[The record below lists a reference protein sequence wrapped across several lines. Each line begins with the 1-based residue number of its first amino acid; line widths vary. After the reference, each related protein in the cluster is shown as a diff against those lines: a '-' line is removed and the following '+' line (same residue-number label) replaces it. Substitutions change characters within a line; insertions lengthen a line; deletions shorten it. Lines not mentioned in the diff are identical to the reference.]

1 MKGRDIME
9 NQIYNQISARTGG
22 DIYIGVVGPVRTGKS
37 TLIKRFMET
46 MVLPGMDNVYK
57 RERAR
62 DELPQ
67 SGTGRTIM
75 TAEPKFVPEEA
86 AEIALPDGGSCRVR
100 LVDCVGYLVDGAL
113 GSMEDDAPRMV
124 STPWREEPM
133 TLAEAAEVGTHKVIG
148 EHSTIG
154 LVVTTDGSFTEIPRE
169 SYEPAERRVIEELT
183 QMGKPFVVLVNSA
196 DPRGE
201 TAQTVCSTL
210 RERYQ
215 VEPVAV
221 NCMELDDKGIADI
234 LQQVLYEFPVKE
246 IGFVLPRYIGAL
258 PDGHPVQSSV
268 YRSIRSS
275 ARTGQKMRDVRAM
288 CGAIAE
294 NDYIGRVD
302 IDQLALGTGA
312 ARLKVDIPESVF
324 YSIVGEQTGIHIGDA
339 ADLISVLDDFSKV
352 KQQYERL
359 RGALDQVYQTGYGIV
374 MPSVDEL
381 SLEAPEIV
389 RQGGRYGVRLRASAP
404 SIHLMR
410 ANIKAE
416 VNPIVGTEKQSEEL
430 VHYLLSEFEE
440 QPEKIWDTNI
450 FGKSLNELVREE
462 LSHKLSRMPDDAR
475 GKIRETLEKIINE
488 SAGGLICII
497 L

>member
-1 MKGRDIME
+1 MDH
-9 NQIYNQISARTGG
+9 QIYNQISARTGG

-46 MVLPGMDNVYK
+46 MVLPGMDNMYK

-67 SGTGRTIM
+67 SGAGRTIM

-86 AEIALPDGGSCRVR
+86 AEITLPEGGVCRIR
-100 LVDCVGYLVDGAL
+100 LVDCVGYLVEGSL
-113 GSMEDDAPRMV
+113 GGTEDDKPRMV

-133 TLAEAAEVGTHKVIG
+133 TLAEAAETGTNKVIG

-169 SYEPAERRVIEELT
+169 NYLPAEQRVIEELRAL
-183 QMGKPFVVLVNSA
+183 GKPFLVLVNSA
-196 DPRGE
+196 EPEGEAAKAVCDMLRG
-201 TAQTVCSTL
+201 Q
-210 RERYQ
+210 YQ

-221 NCMELDDKGIADI
+221 NCMELTEAGIADI
-234 LQQVLYEFPVKE
+234 LRRVLYEFPICE
-246 IGFVLPRYIGAL
+246 MSFVLPRYIGAL
-258 PDGHPVQSSV
+258 APQHKVQQSIYQSV
-268 YRSIRSS
+268 
-275 ARTGQKMRDVRAM
+275 RTAAQCGTKMRDIKDI
-288 CGAIAE
+288 CQKISE
-294 NDYIGRVD
+294 NEYIGRVD

-312 ARLKVDIPESVF
+312 AHIRVEIPEQVF
-324 YSIVGEQTGIHIGDA
+324 YSIVAEQTDIQERDA
-339 ADLISVLDDFSKV
+339 ADLIGVLGEFANIRRR
-352 KQQYERL
+352 YEKL
-359 RGALDQVYQTGYGIV
+359 RGALDQVYQTGYGVV
-374 MPSVDEL
+374 MPTVDEL
-381 SLEAPEIV
+381 TLEAPEIV
-389 RQGGRYGVRLRASAP
+389 RQGGRCGVRLRASAP
-404 SIHLMR
+404 SIHMMR

-440 QPEKIWDTNI
+440 QPEKIWETNI

>member
-1 MKGRDIME
+1 MDH
-9 NQIYNQISARTGG
+9 QIYNQISARTGG

-46 MVLPGMDNVYK
+46 MVLPGMDNMYK

-67 SGTGRTIM
+67 SGAGRTIM

-86 AEIALPDGGSCRVR
+86 AEITLPDGGVCRVR

-113 GSMEDDAPRMV
+113 GGMEEDMPRMV

-133 TLAEAAEVGTHKVIG
+133 PLSEAAEIGTHKVIG

-154 LVVTTDGSFTEIPRE
+154 LVVTTDGSFTEIPQE
-169 SYEPAERRVIEELT
+169 SYTPAEKRVIEELRAL
-183 QMGKPFVVLVNSA
+183 GKPFIVLVNSA
-196 DPRGE
+196 QPDGE
-201 TAQTVCSTL
+201 QAQAVCSAL
-210 RERYQ
+210 REQYDID
-215 VEPVAV
+215 PMAV
-221 NCMELDDKGIADI
+221 NCMELDESDIADI
-234 LQQVLYEFPVKE
+234 MQRVLYEFPVRE
-246 IGFVLPRYIGAL
+246 IGFILPRYIGAL
-258 PDGHPVQSSV
+258 PEHHTVRQSIHQ
-268 YRSIRSS
+268 SIRT
-275 ARTGQKMRDVRAM
+275 AVQGGEKMRDVRSI
-288 CGAIAE
+288 CSKIGQNE
-294 NDYIGRVD
+294 YIGRVD
-302 IDQLALGTGA
+302 IDQMALGNGKA
-312 ARLKVDIPESVF
+312 CVRIEIPEQVF
-324 YSIVGEQTGIHIGDA
+324 YGIIGEQTKIRVQDA
-339 ADLISVLDDFSKV
+339 ADLIAVLGDFAEV
-352 KQQYERL
+352 KRKYERL
-359 RGALDQVYQTGYGIV
+359 RGALDQVYQTGYGVV

-381 SLEAPEIV
+381 TLEAPEIV

-488 SAGGLICII
+488 NAGGLICII

>member
-1 MKGRDIME
+1 ME
-9 NQIYNQISARTGG
+9 SKIYDQISCRTGG

-37 TLIKRFMET
+37 TFIKRFMET
-46 MVLPGMDNVYK
+46 MVLPDMENPYK

-86 AEIALPDGGSCRVR
+86 AEIALPEGGICRVR
-100 LVDCVGYLVDGAL
+100 LIDCVGYLVDGAL

-124 STPWREEPM
+124 STPWQEAPM
-133 TLAEAAEVGTHKVIG
+133 TLAEAAEIGTHKVIG

-154 LVVTTDGSFTEIPRE
+154 LVVTTDGSFTELPRE
-169 SYEPAERRVIEELT
+169 AYESAEKRVIEEL
-183 QMGKPFVVLVNSA
+183 QALGKPFLVLVNST
-196 DPRGE
+196 DPAGE
-201 TAQTVCSTL
+201 TAQHICAALQSQYDITPL
-210 RERYQ
+210 
-215 VEPVAV
+215 AV
-221 NCMELDDKGIADI
+221 NCLELNEISIIDI
-234 LQQVLYEFPVKE
+234 LQRVLYEFPVCE
-246 IGFVLPRYIGAL
+246 IGFVLPRYIGSL
-258 PDGHPVQSSV
+258 PLHHPVQN
-268 YRSIRSS
+268 SIYQCIRAAAAS
-275 ARTGQKMRDVRAM
+275 GGKMRDVQALCHSLEENEYVERA
-288 CGAIAE
+288 
-294 NDYIGRVD
+294 NVD
-302 IDQLALGTGA
+302 SMALGNGSA
-312 ARLKVDIPESVF
+312 VVHVDVPEQVF
-324 YSIVGEQTGIHIGDA
+324 YSLVGEQTGVQVQDD
-339 ADLISVLDDFSKV
+339 ADLIRVLADFSSI
-352 KQQYERL
+352 KQQYERI

-374 MPSVDEL
+374 MPSVEEL
-381 SLEAPEIV
+381 SLEEPEIV

-404 SIHLMR
+404 SIHMMR

-440 QPEKIWDTNI
+440 QPEKIWETNI

>member
-1 MKGRDIME
+1 MDH
-9 NQIYNQISARTGG
+9 QIYNQISARTGG

-46 MVLPGMDNVYK
+46 MVLPGMDNMYK

-67 SGTGRTIM
+67 SGAGRTIM

-86 AEIALPDGGSCRVR
+86 AEITLPEGGVCRIR
-100 LVDCVGYLVDGAL
+100 LVDCVGYLVEGSL
-113 GSMEDDAPRMV
+113 GGTEDDKPRMV

-133 TLAEAAEVGTHKVIG
+133 TLAEAAETGTNKVIG

-169 SYEPAERRVIEELT
+169 NYLPAEQRVIEELRAL
-183 QMGKPFVVLVNSA
+183 GKPFLVLVNSA
-196 DPRGE
+196 EPEGEAAKAVCDMLRG
-201 TAQTVCSTL
+201 Q
-210 RERYQ
+210 YQ

-221 NCMELDDKGIADI
+221 NCMELTETGIADI
-234 LQQVLYEFPVKE
+234 LRRVLYEFPICE
-246 IGFVLPRYIGAL
+246 MSFVLPRYIGAL
-258 PDGHPVQSSV
+258 APQHKVQQSIYQSV
-268 YRSIRSS
+268 
-275 ARTGQKMRDVRAM
+275 RTAAQCGTKMRDIKDI
-288 CGAIAE
+288 CQKISE
-294 NDYIGRVD
+294 NEYIGRVD
-302 IDQLALGTGA
+302 IDQLALGTGVA
-312 ARLKVDIPESVF
+312 HIRIEIPEQVF
-324 YSIVGEQTGIHIGDA
+324 YSIVAEQTDIQVRDA
-339 ADLISVLDDFSKV
+339 ADLIGVLGEFANIRRR
-352 KQQYERL
+352 YEKL
-359 RGALDQVYQTGYGIV
+359 RGALDQVYQTGYGVV
-374 MPSVDEL
+374 MPTVDEL
-381 SLEAPEIV
+381 TLEAPEIV

-404 SIHLMR
+404 SIHMMR

-440 QPEKIWDTNI
+440 QPEKIWETNI

>member
-1 MKGRDIME
+1 ME
-9 NQIYNQISARTGG
+9 NQIYDQISSRTGG

-37 TLIKRFMET
+37 TFIKRFMET
-46 MVLPGMDNVYK
+46 MVLPDMENPYK

-86 AEIALPDGGSCRVR
+86 AEIALPEGGACRVR
-100 LVDCVGYLVDGAL
+100 LVDCVGYLVEGAL
-113 GSMEDDAPRMV
+113 GGMEGDTPRMV
-124 STPWREEPM
+124 STPWQEEPM
-133 TLAEAAEVGTHKVIG
+133 TLAEAAEIGTHKVIG

-154 LVVTTDGSFTEIPRE
+154 LVVTTDGSFTELPRE
-169 SYEPAERRVIEELT
+169 AYIPAEKRVIEEL
-183 QMGKPFVVLVNSA
+183 QSLGKPFLVLVNSSE
-196 DPRGE
+196 PNGE
-201 TAQTVCSTL
+201 AAQRVCDELQSQ
-210 RERYQ
+210 YGIA
-215 VEPVAV
+215 PIAV
-221 NCMELDDKGIADI
+221 NCLELDESGIADI
-234 LQQVLYEFPVKE
+234 LQQVLYEFPVCE
-246 IGFVLPRYIGAL
+246 IGFVLPRYIGTL
-258 PDGHPVQSSV
+258 PLHHPVQN
-268 YRSIRSS
+268 SIYQCI
-275 ARTGQKMRDVRAM
+275 RTAAADGEKMRD
-288 CGAIAE
+288 
-294 NDYIGRVD
+294 
-302 IDQLALGTGA
+302 
-312 ARLKVDIPESVF
+312 
-324 YSIVGEQTGIHIGDA
+324 
-339 ADLISVLDDFSKV
+339 ADLIRVLEDFAAV

-359 RGALDQVYQTGYGIV
+359 HGALDQVYQTGYGIV
-374 MPSVDEL
+374 MPSVEEL
-381 SLEAPEIV
+381 SLEEPEIV

-404 SIHLMR
+404 SIHMMR

-440 QPEKIWDTNI
+440 QPEKIWETNI

>member
-1 MKGRDIME
+1 ME
-9 NQIYNQISARTGG
+9 NQIYHQISARTGG

-46 MVLPGMDNVYK
+46 MVLPGMENMYK

-86 AEIALPDGGSCRVR
+86 AEITLPDGGTCRVR

-113 GSMEDDAPRMV
+113 GSMEDDSPRMV
-124 STPWREEPM
+124 STPWQEEPM
-133 TLAEAAEVGTHKVIG
+133 TLAEAAETGTHKVIG

-154 LVVTTDGSFTEIPRE
+154 LVVTTDGTFTDIPRE
-169 SYEPAERRVIEELT
+169 NYVPAEKRVIEELSAL
-183 QMGKPFVVLVNSA
+183 GKPFVVLVNSA
-196 DPRGE
+196 DPNGE
-201 TAQTVCSTL
+201 AAQAVCEEL
-210 RERYQ
+210 RTQYG

-221 NCMELDDKGIADI
+221 NCLTLDEDGIADI
-234 LQQVLYEFPVKE
+234 LQRVLYEFPVCE
-246 IGFVLPRYIGAL
+246 IGFVLPRYIGSL
-258 PDGHPVQSSV
+258 PAQHPVQVSI
-268 YRSIRSS
+268 YQCIRS
-275 ARTGQKMRDVRAM
+275 AAAAGQKMRDLRAM
-288 CGAIAE
+288 CSKLAE
-294 NDYIGRVD
+294 NEYISRAAVEH
-302 IDQLALGTGA
+302 LTLGSGE
-312 ARLKVDIPESVF
+312 ARLRIEIPESVF
-324 YSIVGEQTGIHIGDA
+324 YGIVGEQTGIQIRDA
-339 ADLISVLDDFSKV
+339 ADLIAMLDDFAGIKR
-352 KQQYERL
+352 QYERL

-374 MPSVDEL
+374 MPSVEEL
-381 SLEAPEIV
+381 TLEEPEIV
-389 RQGGRYGVRLRASAP
+389 RQGGRYGIRLRASAP

-416 VNPIVGTEKQSEEL
+416 VSPIVGTEKQSEEL
-430 VHYLLSEFEE
+430 IHYLLSEFEE

>member
-1 MKGRDIME
+1 MDH
-9 NQIYNQISARTGG
+9 QIYNQISARTGG

-46 MVLPGMDNVYK
+46 MVLPGMDNMYQ

-86 AEIALPDGGSCRVR
+86 AEIALPEGGSCRVR
-100 LVDCVGYLVDGAL
+100 LVDCVGYLVEGAL
-113 GSMEDDAPRMV
+113 GGMEDDKPRMV
-124 STPWREEPM
+124 STPWREQPM
-133 TLAEAAEVGTHKVIG
+133 TLAEAAEIGTHKVIG

-154 LVVTTDGSFTEIPRE
+154 LVVTTDGSFTDIPRE
-169 SYEPAERRVIEELT
+169 SYIPAEQRVIDELRAL
-183 QMGKPFVVLVNSA
+183 GKPFVVLVNSA
-196 DPRGE
+196 DPAGE
-201 TAQTVCSTL
+201 QAKAVCESL
-210 RERYQ
+210 RTQ
-215 VEPVAV
+215 HHVEPVAV
-221 NCMELDDKGIADI
+221 NCMELDEAGIADI
-234 LQQVLYEFPVKE
+234 LRRVLYEFP
-246 IGFVLPRYIGAL
+246 ICQIAFVLPRYISAL
-258 PDGHPVQSSV
+258 APQHKVRQSI
-268 YRSIRSS
+268 YQSIRAAAQCS
-275 ARTGQKMRDVRAM
+275 AKMHDIKQI
-288 CGAIAE
+288 CTKIGE
-294 NDYIGRVD
+294 NEYVDRVD
-302 IDQLALGTGA
+302 IDRLALGTGEA
-312 ARLKVDIPESVF
+312 CLRVEIPEQVF
-324 YSIVGEQTGIHIGDA
+324 YGIIGEQTGIQVYDT
-339 ADLISVLDDFSKV
+339 ADLIGVLGKFADIQRK
-352 KQQYERL
+352 YEKL
-359 RGALDQVYQTGYGIV
+359 RGALDQVYQTGYGVV
-374 MPSVDEL
+374 MPTVDEL
-381 SLEAPEIV
+381 TLEAPEIV

-404 SIHLMR
+404 SIHMMR

-440 QPEKIWDTNI
+440 QPEKIWQTNI

>member
-1 MKGRDIME
+1 ME
-9 NQIYNQISARTGG
+9 NQIYHQISARTGG

-46 MVLPGMDNVYK
+46 MVLPGMENLYK

-86 AEIALPDGGSCRVR
+86 AEISLPDGGTCRIR
-100 LVDCVGYLVDGAL
+100 LGDCVGYLVDGAL

-154 LVVTTDGSFTEIPRE
+154 LVVTTDGSFSDIPRE
-169 SYEPAERRVIEELT
+169 NYAPAEKRVIEELT
-183 QMGKPFVVLVNSA
+183 ALGKPFVVLVNSA
-196 DPRGE
+196 EPWGDNAR
-201 TAQTVCSTL
+201 AVCDSL
-210 RERYQ
+210 REKYG
-215 VEPVAV
+215 VDPVAV
-221 NCMELDDKGIADI
+221 NCLELDEAGIAGI
-234 LQQVLYEFPVKE
+234 LQRVLYEFPVCE
-246 IGFVLPRYIGAL
+246 IGFILPRYIGSL
-258 PDGHPVQSSV
+258 PARHPVQA
-268 YRSIRSS
+268 SIYQCIRAAASGGE
-275 ARTGQKMRDVRAM
+275 RMRDIRQL
-288 CGAIAE
+288 CQTLSE
-294 NDYIGRVD
+294 NEYIGRAD
-302 IDQLALGTGA
+302 IDQMALGTGKA
-312 ARLKVDIPESVF
+312 QLRIDIPESVF
-324 YSIVGEQTGIHIGDA
+324 YGIVGEQTGIQVQDA
-339 ADLISVLDDFSKV
+339 ADLIAVLDDFAGIKR
-352 KQQYERL
+352 QYERL

-381 SLEAPEIV
+381 TLEAPEIV

>member
-1 MKGRDIME
+1 MDH
-9 NQIYNQISARTGG
+9 QIYNQISARTGG

-46 MVLPGMDNVYK
+46 MVLPGMDNMYQ

-67 SGTGRTIM
+67 SGAGRTIM

-86 AEIALPDGGSCRVR
+86 AEIALPEGGVCRVR

-113 GSMEDDAPRMV
+113 GGMEDDRPRMV
-124 STPWREEPM
+124 STPWREQPM
-133 TLAEAAEVGTHKVIG
+133 TLAEAAEIGTHKVIG

-154 LVVTTDGSFTEIPRE
+154 LVVTTDGSFTDIPRE
-169 SYEPAERRVIEELT
+169 SYIPAEQRVIEELRAL
-183 QMGKPFVVLVNSA
+183 GKPFVVLVNSA
-196 DPRGE
+196 EPEGE
-201 TAQTVCSTL
+201 RAKAVCESL
-210 RERYQ
+210 RTQYQ
-215 VEPVAV
+215 LEPLAV
-221 NCMELDDKGIADI
+221 NCMELTETGIADI
-234 LQQVLYEFPVKE
+234 LRRVLYEFP
-246 IGFVLPRYIGAL
+246 ICQIALVLPRYIGAL
-258 PDGHPVQSSV
+258 PPHHAVRQSI
-268 YRSIRSS
+268 YQSIRAS
-275 ARTGQKMRDVRAM
+275 AQNGARMRDM
-288 CGAIAE
+288 QKICKQIGE
-294 NDYIGRVD
+294 NEYVGRVD
-302 IDQLALGTGA
+302 IDRLMLGSGE
-312 ARLKVDIPESVF
+312 ARLRVEIPEKVF
-324 YSIVGEQTGIHIGDA
+324 YAIVGEQTEIQVRDA
-339 ADLISVLDDFSKV
+339 ADLIGVLGEFAAIRRK
-352 KQQYERL
+352 YEKL
-359 RGALDQVYQTGYGIV
+359 RGALDQVYQTGYGVV
-374 MPSVDEL
+374 MPAVDEL
-381 SLEAPEIV
+381 TLEAPEIV

-404 SIHLMR
+404 SIHMMR

-440 QPEKIWDTNI
+440 QPEKIWETNI

>member
-1 MKGRDIME
+1 ME
-9 NQIYNQISARTGG
+9 NQLYHQISARTGG

-37 TLIKRFMET
+37 TFIKRFMET
-46 MVLPGMDNVYK
+46 MVLPDMENVYK

-67 SGTGRTIM
+67 SGAGRTIM

-86 AEIALPDGGSCRVR
+86 AEIALPDGGACRVR

-113 GSMEDDAPRMV
+113 GSMEDDTPRMV

-133 TLAEAAEVGTHKVIG
+133 TLAEAAEAGTHKVIG

-154 LVVTTDGSFTEIPRE
+154 LVVTTDGSFTEIPRA

-183 QMGKPFVVLVNSA
+183 ALGKPFIVLVNSA
-196 DPRGE
+196 DPQGE
-201 TAQTVCSTL
+201 SAEAVCAAL
-210 RERYQ
+210 REQYL

-221 NCMELDDKGIADI
+221 NCMELDEAAIAAI
-234 LQQVLYEFPVKE
+234 LQQVLYEFPVTE

-258 PDGHPVQSSV
+258 PAEHPVQLGI
-268 YRSIRSS
+268 YRSIR
-275 ARTGQKMRDVRAM
+275 AAAATGRRMRDIRAI
-288 CGAIAE
+288 CRNIAE
-294 NDYIGRVD
+294 NEYIGRVD
-302 IDQLALGTGA
+302 VEQLALGTGA
-312 ARLKVDIPESVF
+312 AQLKVDIPESVF
-324 YSIVGEQTGIHIGDA
+324 YGIIGEQTGICVRDA
-339 ADLISVLDDFSKV
+339 ADLIAMLDEFSQIKR
-352 KQQYERL
+352 QYERI
-359 RGALDQVYQTGYGIV
+359 RGALDQVYQTGYGVV
-374 MPSVDEL
+374 MPAVDEL

-410 ANIKAE
+410 ANIRAE

-450 FGKSLNELVREE
+450 FGKSLSELVREE

-475 GKIRETLEKIINE
+475 GKVRETLEKIIND

>member
-1 MKGRDIME
+1 MMQE
-9 NQIYNQISARTGG
+9 QIYSQISARTGG

-37 TLIKRFMET
+37 TFIKRFMET
-46 MVLPGMDNVYK
+46 MVLPGMENMYK

-67 SGTGRTIM
+67 SGGGRTIM

-86 AEIALPDGGSCRVR
+86 AEIALPGGGSCRIR
-100 LVDCVGYLVDGAL
+100 LVDCVGYLVEGAL

-124 STPWREEPM
+124 TTPWREEPM
-133 TLAEAAEVGTHKVIG
+133 TLAEAAETGTHKVIG

-154 LVVTTDGSFTEIPRE
+154 LVVTTDGSFSDIPRE
-169 SYEPAERRVIEELT
+169 NYAPAEKRVIEELT
-183 QMGKPFVVLVNSA
+183 ALGKPFVVLVNSA
-196 DPRGE
+196 EPDGE
-201 TAQTVCSTL
+201 EAQAVCGAL
-210 RERYQ
+210 RAQYG
-215 VEPVAV
+215 VEPIAV
-221 NCMELDDKGIADI
+221 NCLTLTEDGIAAI
-234 LQQVLYEFPVKE
+234 LQQVLYEFPVGE
-246 IGFVLPRYIGAL
+246 IGFILPRYIGAL
-258 PDGHPVQSSV
+258 PARHPVQAGI
-268 YRSIRSS
+268 YQCIRT
-275 ARTGQKMRDVRAM
+275 AAAGCGKMRDLPGLCHAL
-288 CGAIAE
+288 AE
-294 NDYIGRVD
+294 NEHIARAAIDRLELGSGR
-302 IDQLALGTGA
+302 
-312 ARLKVDIPESVF
+312 ARLRVEIPEQVF
-324 YSIVGEQTGIHIGDA
+324 YGIVGEQTGVQVEDA
-339 ADLISVLDDFSKV
+339 ADLIAVLEDFASVKR
-352 KQQYERL
+352 QYERL
-359 RGALDQVYQTGYGIV
+359 RGALDQVTQTGYGIV

-381 SLEAPEIV
+381 TLEAPEIV

-416 VNPIVGTEKQSEEL
+416 VSPIVGTEKQSEEL

-440 QPEKIWDTNI
+440 QPEKIWNTNI

-475 GKIRETLEKIINE
+475 GKLRETLERIINE

>member
-1 MKGRDIME
+1 ME
-9 NQIYNQISARTGG
+9 NQIYHQISARTGG

-46 MVLPGMDNVYK
+46 MVLPGMENVYK

-86 AEIALPDGGSCRVR
+86 AEIRLPEGGTCRVR

-154 LVVTTDGSFTEIPRE
+154 LVVTTDGSFSDIPRE
-169 SYEPAERRVIEELT
+169 NYAPAEKRVIEELSAL
-183 QMGKPFVVLVNSA
+183 GKPFLVLVNSA
-196 DPRGE
+196 EPGGE
-201 TAQTVCSTL
+201 AAQAVCEELHTQ
-210 RERYQ
+210 YGI
-215 VEPVAV
+215 EPVAV
-221 NCMELDDKGIADI
+221 NCIDLDEDGITDI
-234 LQQVLYEFPVKE
+234 LQRVLYEFPVCE
-246 IGFVLPRYIGAL
+246 IGFVLPRYIGSL
-258 PDGHPVQSSV
+258 PAQHPVQA
-268 YRSIRSS
+268 SIYQCIRTS
-275 ARTGQKMRDVRAM
+275 ASAGEKMRDLRGM
-288 CGAIAE
+288 CRKLAE
-294 NDYIGRVD
+294 NEYIGRAE
-302 IDQLALGTGA
+302 IDHLALGSGV
-312 ARLKVDIPESVF
+312 ARLRIDIPEQVF
-324 YSIVGEQTGIHIGDA
+324 YGIVGEQTGIQVKDA
-339 ADLISVLDDFSKV
+339 ADLIAVLDDFAGIKR
-352 KQQYERL
+352 QYERL

-374 MPSVDEL
+374 MPSVEEL
-381 SLEAPEIV
+381 TLEEPEIV
-389 RQGGRYGVRLRASAP
+389 RQGGRYGIRLRASAP

-416 VNPIVGTEKQSEEL
+416 VSPIVGTEKQSEEL

>member
-1 MKGRDIME
+1 MKGREHME
-9 NQIYNQISARTGG
+9 NQIYDQISARTGG

-37 TLIKRFMET
+37 AFIKRFMET
-46 MVLPGMDNVYK
+46 MVLPGMENLYQ

-86 AEIALPDGGSCRVR
+86 ADIALPEGGSCRVR
-100 LVDCVGYLVDGAL
+100 LVDCVGYLVEGAL
-113 GSMEDDAPRMV
+113 GSMEEDSPRMV

-133 TLAEAAEVGTHKVIG
+133 TLAEAAELGTHKVID

-154 LVVTTDGSFTEIPRE
+154 LVVTTDGSFTEIPRAN
-169 SYEPAERRVIEELT
+169 YAPAEKRVIEELT
-183 QMGKPFVVLVNSA
+183 ALGKPFIVLVNSA
-196 DPRGE
+196 DPQSE
-201 TAQTVCSTL
+201 AAQDVCAQL
-210 RERYQ
+210 RNDYQ
-215 VEPVAV
+215 IEPLAV
-221 NCMELDDKGIADI
+221 NCAELDEKGITE
-234 LQQVLYEFPVKE
+234 LLKRVLYEFPVCE
-246 IGFVLPRYIGAL
+246 IGFVLPRYISSL
-258 PDGHPVQSSV
+258 PVGHPVQNSV
-268 YRSIRSS
+268 YQCIRS
-275 ARTGQKMRDVRAM
+275 AITGGERMRDVRTL
-288 CGAIAE
+288 CSKLTE
-294 NDYIGRVD
+294 NQYIGRSD
-302 IDQLALGTGA
+302 IEWMSLGSGK
-312 ARLKVDIPESVF
+312 ARVRVEIPESVF
-324 YSIVGEQTGIHIGDA
+324 YGIVGEQTGIRIQDA
-339 ADLISVLDDFSKV
+339 ADLIAVLDDFSKI

-381 SLEAPEIV
+381 TLEEPEIV

-416 VNPIVGTEKQSEEL
+416 VSPIVGTEKQSEEL

-475 GKIRETLEKIINE
+475 SKIRETLEKIINE

>member
-1 MKGRDIME
+1 ME
-9 NQIYNQISARTGG
+9 NQIYHQISARTGG

-46 MVLPGMDNVYK
+46 MVLPGMENMYK

-86 AEIALPDGGSCRVR
+86 AEITLPDGGTCRVR

-124 STPWREEPM
+124 STPWQEEPM
-133 TLAEAAEVGTHKVIG
+133 TLAEAAETGTHKVIG

-154 LVVTTDGSFTEIPRE
+154 LVVTTDGTFTDIPRE
-169 SYEPAERRVIEELT
+169 NYVPAEKRVIEELSAL
-183 QMGKPFVVLVNSA
+183 GKPFVVLVNSA
-196 DPRGE
+196 DPNGE
-201 TAQTVCSTL
+201 AAQAVCEEL
-210 RERYQ
+210 RTQYG

-221 NCMELDDKGIADI
+221 NCLTLDEDGIADI
-234 LQQVLYEFPVKE
+234 LQRVLYEFPVCE
-246 IGFVLPRYIGAL
+246 IGFVLPRYIGSL
-258 PDGHPVQSSV
+258 PAQHPVQVSI
-268 YRSIRSS
+268 YQCIRSV
-275 ARTGQKMRDVRAM
+275 AAAGQKMRDLRAM
-288 CGAIAE
+288 CSKLAE
-294 NDYIGRVD
+294 NEYISRAAVEH
-302 IDQLALGTGA
+302 LALGSGE
-312 ARLKVDIPESVF
+312 ARLRIEIPESVF
-324 YSIVGEQTGIHIGDA
+324 YGIVGEQTGIQIRDA
-339 ADLISVLDDFSKV
+339 ADLIAMLDDFAGIKR
-352 KQQYERL
+352 QYERL

-374 MPSVDEL
+374 MPSVEEL
-381 SLEAPEIV
+381 TLEEPEIV
-389 RQGGRYGVRLRASAP
+389 RQGGRYGIRLHASAP

-416 VNPIVGTEKQSEEL
+416 VSPIVGTEKQSEEL
-430 VHYLLSEFEE
+430 IHYLLSEFEE